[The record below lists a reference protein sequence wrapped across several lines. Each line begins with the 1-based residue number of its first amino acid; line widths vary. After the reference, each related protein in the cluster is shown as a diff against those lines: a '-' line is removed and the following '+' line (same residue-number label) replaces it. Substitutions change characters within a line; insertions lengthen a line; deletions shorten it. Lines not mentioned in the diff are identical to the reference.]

1 MFKFC
6 LSYYQNDNQNHED
19 YHLWV
24 CVAQGDRHAQLITGE
39 SLGGRPLLWD
49 AQDDHDG
56 DDDVVGDDL
65 DDDDVVGDD
74 GLENK
79 DQEGIMEG
87 KYCLTITM
95 GCARRS

>member
-6 LSYYQNDNQNHED
+6 LSYYQNNNQNHED

-49 AQDDHDG
+49 AQDDHDD
-56 DDDVVGDDL
+56 DDDVIGDDL
-65 DDDDVVGDD
+65 DDYDVVGDD

>member
-1 MFKFC
+1 MIC
-6 LSYYQNDNQNHED
+6 ILAQQSHWALPAVGR
-19 YHLWV
+19 LWP
-24 CVAQGDRHAQLITGE
+24 
-39 SLGGRPLLWD
+39 S
-49 AQDDHDG
+49 
-56 DDDVVGDDL
+56 DL

-95 GCARRS
+95 GCDLNHDHEDGAAEGSMLSTSYVHISPK